1 MDSTLLAIAALEGVG
16 RDGEDQ
22 QEYAQGSP
30 GDADQQA
37 ILHRLHIDHEQ
48 QKEEGEPDKKTLVN
62 VAFLK
67 CLFMYVTLLF
77 TLILHC
83 GQNRQPLSVSGGHS
97 GGQTRI

>member
-1 MDSTLLAIAALEGVG
+1 MDSTLLAVAALEGVG

-48 QKEEGEPDKKTLVN
+48 QKEEGEPDKEHLGECHIFQKLVH
-62 VAFLK
+62 VCCTPFP
-67 CLFMYVTLLF
+67 YHT
-77 TLILHC
+77 
-83 GQNRQPLSVSGGHS
+83 P
-97 GGQTRI
+97 

>member
-1 MDSTLLAIAALEGVG
+1 MDSTLLAVAALEGVG

-48 QKEEGEPDKKTLVN
+48 QKEEGEPDKEDLGKCRVFKMLVHLCYTP
-62 VAFLK
+62 FHSH
-67 CLFMYVTLLF
+67 T
-77 TLILHC
+77 
-83 GQNRQPLSVSGGHS
+83 PLWTESSTVVCAG
-97 GGQTRI
+97 RA